1 MVSPVQKVK
10 HKTKQIQDLLK
21 FCRHCRCP
29 LPAQLGQI
37 SKSRQKLNAK
47 EFGKLTNHTYAY
59 NSLTNFDNKKRAI
72 TGNGNAKSCFE
83 LIREINT
90 CKLKKKIYFWRSFA
104 IWNYCAPPHT
114 WYSMIYS
121 IHNLK
126 YLWFLSD
133 FHSWLCNGLLCLA
146 KWTVFPPL
154 NQFIYPY
161 FLVVALYTIR
171 SNYKTKGIK

>member
-29 LPAQLGQI
+29 P
-37 SKSRQKLNAK
+37 SRTIGPNIKIPPKINAI
-47 EFGKLTNHTYAY
+47 EFVILTDHTYAD
-59 NSLTNFDNKKRAI
+59 NSLTNFDNKKQA
-72 TGNGNAKSCFE
+72 TTWNGNTKSCVD
-83 LIREINT
+83 LIREIT
-90 CKLKKKIYFWRSFA
+90 TRKLKKWIYFWRSFA
-104 IWNYCAPPHT
+104 IWNHCAPPHT

-171 SNYKTKGIK
+171 SNYKKKRN

>member
-1 MVSPVQKVK
+1 MVFKFFKYIRQWFWRGSDCTIGTNSK
-10 HKTKQIQDLLK
+10 IQPQMSLWNWLINGRNN
-21 FCRHCRCP
+21 FTIH
-29 LPAQLGQI
+29 
-37 SKSRQKLNAK
+37 
-47 EFGKLTNHTYAY
+47 TNEER
-59 NSLTNFDNKKRAI
+59 SI

-171 SNYKTKGIK
+171 SNYKKKGIK